1 MTQEEFEKKLA
12 AMKAEKEKEKAG
24 IESWQ
29 LEIKQKKAEAHK
41 RAAEAHN
48 AYLLLKAEQQVLA
61 TRRIEVE
68 HKWKARLE
76 KFKAENQTEERKLY
90 EVSDFT
96 LVKELRKRGW
106 RGKIVNSREDM
117 PQEDKIEVL
126 NAFNGSEA
134 NEEETNEKQGP
145 LLHQ

>member
-29 LEIKQKKAEAHK
+29 LEIKQKMAEAKK

-48 AYLLLKAEQQVLA
+48 AYLLLKTEQQVLA

-106 RGKIVNSREDM
+106 SGLIVNSREDM
-117 PQEDKIEVL
+117 PQEHKAEVL
-126 NAFNGSEA
+126 KAFNGSEA